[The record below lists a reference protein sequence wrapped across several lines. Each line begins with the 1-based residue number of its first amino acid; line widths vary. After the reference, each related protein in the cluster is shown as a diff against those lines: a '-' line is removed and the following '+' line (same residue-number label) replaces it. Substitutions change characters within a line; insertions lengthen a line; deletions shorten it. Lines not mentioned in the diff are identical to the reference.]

1 MKISSAV
8 MVLALVLAS
17 CGTSGPAVTIKNQPC
32 MGCFDGD
39 GLCLL
44 GNLADACGSAGA
56 MCVACGSGAE
66 CVSGACVTADG
77 GTMVPPGVGAD
88 GGLEDCSE
96 EAKLIYVLDQNRT
109 LASFNPRNIGTS
121 DPFTDLGRVSCA
133 AQPGAEPF
141 SMAVDRSATAWI
153 IYDSGELFTV
163 NVRALPL
170 TCVKT
175 SFVPQLSVA
184 KFGMG
189 FVANEPGS
197 TMETLFI
204 SGSDFTSS
212 LTTTK
217 FGTLGTTPPFKVT
230 LQGTLAGAPE
240 MSGTGDGKLW
250 AFFPNVAPPKVAQL
264 SKIDGSVVKSFT
276 AQALAGSPRAW
287 AFAFWGGQFF
297 MFLERDTDL
306 STHVWKMDSLT
317 GAVSRP
323 INGTGRHIVGAGV
336 STCAPLEIN

>member
-1 MKISSAV
+1 MKNSSAV
-8 MVLALVLAS
+8 LVLALFLAA
-17 CGTSGPAVTIKNQPC
+17 CGTGPTVTIKPQAC
-32 MGCFDGD
+32 AGCFDPD

-44 GNLADACGSAGA
+44 GNLASACGSAGE
-56 MCVACGSGAE
+56 MCVACGNGAE
-66 CVSGACVTADG
+66 CVSGACVPPDG
-77 GTMVPPGVGAD
+77 GMTLLPPGD
-88 GGLEDCSE
+88 GGLDDCSDA
-96 EAKLIYVLDQNRT
+96 AKLIYVIDQNRT

-121 DPFTDLGRVSCA
+121 ADPFTDLGRVSC
-133 AQPGAEPF
+133 PSTSGAEPF
-141 SMAVDRSATAWI
+141 SMAVDRTATAWI

-163 NVRALPL
+163 NLRALPL

-204 SGSDFTSS
+204 SGSDFNSS
-212 LTTTK
+212 LSTTK

-230 LQGTLAGAPE
+230 LKGTLMGAPE

-264 SKIDGSVVKSFT
+264 SKSDGSVVKSFA
-276 AQALAGSPRAW
+276 AQALTGSPRAW

-297 MFLERDTDL
+297 MFLERDSDL

-317 GAVSRP
+317 GAVSHP
-323 INGTGRHIVGAGV
+323 INGTNRHIVGAGV
-336 STCAPLEIN
+336 STCAPVEIN

>member
-1 MKISSAV
+1 
-8 MVLALVLAS
+8 
-17 CGTSGPAVTIKNQPC
+17 
-32 MGCFDGD
+32 
-39 GLCLL
+39 
-44 GNLADACGSAGA
+44 
-56 MCVACGSGAE
+56 
-66 CVSGACVTADG
+66 
-77 GTMVPPGVGAD
+77 
-88 GGLEDCSE
+88 
-96 EAKLIYVLDQNRT
+96 
-109 LASFNPRNIGTS
+109 
-121 DPFTDLGRVSCA
+121 
-133 AQPGAEPF
+133 
-141 SMAVDRSATAWI
+141 MAVDRSATAWI

-212 LTTTK
+212 LATTK

-230 LQGTLAGAPE
+230 LKGTLMGAPE

-264 SKIDGSVVKSFT
+264 SKADGSVVKSFT
-276 AQALAGSPRAW
+276 AQALSGSPRAW

-297 MFLERDTDL
+297 MFLERDTDV
-306 STHVWKMDSLT
+306 STHVWKMDSVS
-317 GAVSRP
+317 GAVSHP

-336 STCAPLEIN
+336 STCAPVEIN